1 MRFLA
6 DDDVSAVLTVVGIG
20 AQAARRVPADLPSGT
35 IHPDLVAEVG
45 SGLVHVEFVKDAGRN
60 IDLRMVNYRLRWL
73 RRDRRVHIDHYL
85 PALRDLRLPNS
96 Y

>member
-20 AQAARRVPADLPSGT
+20 AQAL
-35 IHPDLVAEVG
+35 
-45 SGLVHVEFVKDAGRN
+45 
-60 IDLRMVNYRLRWL
+60 L